1 MPEDATVRNYR
12 AAAQQ
17 GDATAQFNLGCAYA
31 NGRGVDK
38 DYAQALSWHRKAAAQ
53 GHSGAQNNVGWMYD
67 SGHGVTKN
75 VEEAAKWYLQA
86 AKNGSAVAQNN
97 IGLKYEKGTGVPQ
110 SREEAL
116 RWFRTAADQ
125 GNENAKKNLAR
136 LAATPPPVT
145 KESPKH
151 NIRARE
157 RKTHDPQCKPLLAAS
172 TPTVYRH
179 NAFRITGLTVDATPR
194 EIKRRIDDLK
204 AAEEMGDADDEHSH
218 AFALDPLPSV
228 EHIREAA
235 QRLND
240 PEKRIIEEF
249 FWFWPEKWGN
259 GKRDPVLRALLNGD
273 TDTAFSTWNAAVSDD
288 HSPASTVAK
297 HNLAVMYQLVALD
310 SEQYALEGDLED
322 DQQETLTKYWRTCFN
337 WWEELTEDEAFWS
350 LLTDRIRMLDD
361 PRLTTGFAR
370 RMRETLPEALDKINA
385 MLAIAF
391 IERGKH
397 RLAEQH
403 VTYMHETHQGQDN
416 VAGTMALVTKP
427 LLNRLRTSIDHAE
440 KSSKGSAASAH
451 RAATNLLQMAAEPVR
466 ILQRFLPADDPQ
478 LTDTC
483 DAIANTCL
491 HCHQTMIHKAEGNQ
505 SLWDQAIAM
514 LKQAI
519 PFASSKEIK
528 EELQDAQKDAARGK
542 QLAHP
547 KVKQITSLVQ
557 RAMSESQRTQLK
569 TLGQEVAAALTAL
582 YNEVGGSSE
591 AYRISVDLVA
601 AALRGRSVE
610 LINRGQEQLSKVLE
624 VLGNEHQRRML
635 AIMAHAGDST
645 ATQFEQR
652 KWDCFIDVAIGIDL
666 YDRGKELAYSPEL
679 KKQFQNDAEALITL
693 RDLCRQVASDLYSK
707 RNSRGLLFIWGSE
720 RPTPP
725 PSTSSTSS
733 SSSSSVCFV
742 ATAVYGSYD
751 HPAVRVLRYYRDETL
766 MCSAVGRALVAL
778 YYRIGPSLAIAV
790 RRNHIAVAAVRRI
803 LDALVLRITKSRQ
816 YRLFALQHPQKGA
829 YDKEA

>member
-1 MPEDATVRNYR
+1 MAADANISSYR
-12 AAAQQ
+12 AAAAK

-31 NGRGVDK
+31 NGRGVEK
-38 DYAQALSWHRKAAAQ
+38 DYAQALSWYQKAAAQ
-53 GHSGAQNNVGWMYD
+53 GHSGAQNNLGWMYD
-67 SGHGVTKN
+67 SGHGVTKSA
-75 VEEAAKWYLQA
+75 ETAAKWYLQA
-86 AKNGSAVAQNN
+86 AKNGSAIAQNN

-116 RWFRTAADQ
+116 RWYRAAADQ
-125 GNENAKKNLAR
+125 GNESAQKNLAR
-136 LAATPPPVT
+136 LQATPPPVA
-145 KESPKH
+145 KESPKQ
-151 NIRARE
+151 NIRSRT
-157 RKTHDPQCKPLLAAS
+157 RKTHDQHCKPLLAAS

-204 AAEEMGDADDEHSH
+204 AAEEMGDAEDEHSH
-218 AFALDPLPSV
+218 AFALDPLPTM
-228 EHIREAA
+228 EQIREAA

-249 FWFWPEKWGN
+249 FWFWPEEWGN
-259 GKRDPVLRALLNGD
+259 GKRDPIISALLNGD
-273 TDTAFSTWNAAVSDD
+273 KDTAFSSWNAALSDD

-310 SEQYALEGDLED
+310 WEHYALEGDLED
-322 DQQETLTKYWRTCFN
+322 DQQETITKYWRTCFN
-337 WWEELTEDEAFWS
+337 WWEELTEDETFWS
-350 LLTDRIRMLDD
+350 LVTDRIRMLDD

-370 RMRETLPEALDKINA
+370 RMRATLPEALDKINA

-397 RLAEQH
+397 ELAEQH
-403 VTYMHETHQGQDN
+403 VTYMLETHQGQDD

-440 KSSKGSAASAH
+440 KSSNGSAASAH
-451 RAATNLLQMAAEPVR
+451 SAATNLLQMAAEPVR
-466 ILQRFLPADDPQ
+466 ILKQFLPADDPQ

-491 HCHQTMIHKAEGNQ
+491 HCHQTMIHKADGNQ
-505 SLWDQAIAM
+505 NLWDQAIAM
-514 LKQAI
+514 LKEAI
-519 PFASSKEIK
+519 PFAASKEIK

-591 AYRISVDLVA
+591 AYKTSVDLVA
-601 AALRGRSVE
+601 AALRGLSVE

-624 VLGNEHQRRML
+624 VLGNEQQRRML
-635 AIMAHAGDST
+635 ALMAQAGDST
-645 ATQFEQR
+645 ATKFEER
-652 KWDCFIDVAIGIDL
+652 KWDCLIDVAIGIDL
-666 YDRGKELAYSPEL
+666 YDRGKKLAYSPEL
-679 KKQFQNDAEALITL
+679 KKQFQNDAEALTPL
-693 RDLCRQVASDLYSK
+693 RDLCGQVASDLYSK
-707 RNSRGLLFIWGSE
+707 RSAKGLLFTWGSE
-720 RPTPP
+720 RPKPP
-725 PSTSSTSS
+725 PTSTSS
-733 SSSSSVCFV
+733 SSSSSSGCFV

-751 HPAVRVLRYYRDETL
+751 HPAVRVLRFFRDETL
-766 MCSAVGRALVAL
+766 MCRAPGRALVKL
-778 YYRIGPSLAIAV
+778 YYRIGPSLAVAV
-790 RRNHIAVAAVRRI
+790 RRNRLAVTTVRRV